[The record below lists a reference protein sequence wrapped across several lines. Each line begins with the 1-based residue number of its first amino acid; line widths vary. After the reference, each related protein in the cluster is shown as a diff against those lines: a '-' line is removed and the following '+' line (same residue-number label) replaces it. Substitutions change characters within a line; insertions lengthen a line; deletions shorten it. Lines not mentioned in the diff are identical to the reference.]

1 MVVSLSFSTSDYQ
14 KLSKIQCLNC
24 DNSVFNELLSRNVD
38 VKKDILHVFLGKFE
52 KNGKTDPDKVFV
64 GRGKERE
71 NANISLTQND
81 ENKNGEN
88 KNDENREKEESLN
101 GIIGAL
107 SGAVSVSEILEDTKS
122 SERTKNLLQE
132 FEDSSLHINLQI
144 KSRFDQENKSFFA
157 AYLLTC
163 NQMKLNNYFV
173 YEKTDDIFDF
183 LLIDML
189 NNKLLNALPK
199 GLFRTYHRSE
209 RNDSRVN
216 GAINVA
222 RHIRLNMGQNNGRVA
237 YDVREN
243 SVINS
248 LNELIVVAYEY
259 IRQKYPDFVF
269 LKVDSK
275 VVTMIQELKM
285 YLGGK
290 THSISQV
297 IGKNI
302 RPIAHPFFQEYE
314 EVRKIC
320 LQILRDQ
327 GVSIFDSMDGDVS
340 GFLYYV
346 PDLWEDFLDDMFQ
359 KYIDDGK
366 RLCYVAQMK
375 VNEYFPVRVN
385 GKYKFEKEC
394 RPDFVFQKKDRVGR
408 KYPYFVLDAK
418 YKPGWAIQAKETKF
432 EIGKIEIEADIA
444 ECMIYLSIT
453 DASCFCIACP
463 TNESDFDYMKHT
475 PEKTIC
481 RINHRDT
488 FYLLPFKIPEVEE
501 NMEYQK
507 WVEQLEE
514 SKTKYMEILRV
525 VLENV
530 YQVYGNKDF
539 QDTCMEPIRSE
550 V

>member
-1 MVVSLSFSTSDYQ
+1 MVVSLSFSASDYQ
-14 KLSKIQCLNC
+14 KLSEIQCLNC
-24 DNSVFNELLSRNVD
+24 DNLAFNELLSRNVD
-38 VKKDILHVFLGKFE
+38 VKKEILQVFLGKFE

-81 ENKNGEN
+81 ENKN
-88 KNDENREKEESLN
+88 DENREKVERLN

-144 KSRFDQENKSFFA
+144 KSRFDQENKSFFV

-275 VVTMIQELKM
+275 VVTMIHELKM

-290 THSISQV
+290 TNSISQV
-297 IGKNI
+297 IAKNI

-320 LQILRDQ
+320 LQIFWDQ

-359 KYIDDGK
+359 KYIDNGK
-366 RLCYVAQMK
+366 RLCYEAQMK

-394 RPDFVFQKKDRVGR
+394 RPDFVFQEKDGEGR
-408 KYPYFVLDAK
+408 EHPYFVLDAK
-418 YKPGWAIQAKETKF
+418 YKPRWATQAKERKF
-432 EIGKIEIEADIA
+432 KIGKLQDEEIAADIA
-444 ECMIYLSIT
+444 ECMTYLSVT

-463 TNESDFDYMKHT
+463 INEPAFSYKNYN
-475 PEKTIC
+475 PEKAIC
-481 RINHRDT
+481 RINHCDT
-488 FYLLPFKIPEVEE
+488 FFLLPFRIPEVKEG
-501 NMEYQK
+501 MEYRK

-514 SKTKYMEILRV
+514 SKKMYMKILVSDVLKY
-525 VLENV
+525 
-530 YQVYGNKDF
+530 VYGNEDF
-539 QDTCMEPIRSE
+539 GDACMK
-550 V
+550 